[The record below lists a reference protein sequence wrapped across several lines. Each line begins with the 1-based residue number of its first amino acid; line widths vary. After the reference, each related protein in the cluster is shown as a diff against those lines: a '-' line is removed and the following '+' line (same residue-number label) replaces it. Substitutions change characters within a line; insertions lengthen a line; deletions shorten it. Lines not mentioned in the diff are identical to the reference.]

1 MRGNDNKKE
10 EKQEKLVVPFISAR
24 GIDETSIDA

>member
-1 MRGNDNKKE
+1 MGGNDNKKE

-24 GIDETSIDA
+24 GIYMFL